1 MSPSKKDRE
10 ELTPEIARE
19 FLETQ
24 REELNVRQREIE
36 LRENQIEK
44 GHEFSMRSLE
54 LQAQDRNDEREYNLK
69 AFGSIKN
76 FGYVLLLAFFILVF
90 GLLYFE
96 KDVLLIEILKVIA
109 YMGVGI
115 FGGYQWG
122 KSKFKNTDSDSAE
135 YADIPPG
142 S

>member
-1 MSPSKKDRE
+1 MSQSKKDRE

-54 LQAQDRNDEREYNLK
+54 L
-69 AFGSIKN
+69 
-76 FGYVLLLAFFILVF
+76 
-90 GLLYFE
+90 
-96 KDVLLIEILKVIA
+96 
-109 YMGVGI
+109 
-115 FGGYQWG
+115 
-122 KSKFKNTDSDSAE
+122 
-135 YADIPPG
+135 
-142 S
+142 